1 MQTIIRVRVR
11 LFARLRE
18 IAGTGLVDLELTS
31 GSSIADAYD
40 ALRRTAPDLPVDRV
54 AVRAALNMAF
64 VPWDTPVKDGDELAL
79 IPPVSGGAETAAALI
94 EVTAEPLDARR
105 VEAAVAHPGAGGVC
119 TFTGVVRD
127 NARGRAVTHLEYEAY
142 AEMAE
147 SEMRK
152 IAAEIAHRW
161 PQARVAMVHRTGRLE
176 IGEASVVV
184 SVACPHRAEA
194 FEACRYGI
202 DALKETVPIW
212 KKEYA
217 ADGESWIEG
226 HA

>member
-1 MQTIIRVRVR
+1 MVQVRVR

-18 IAGTGLVDLELTS
+18 LAGAGGFEVELADGATAADLYSE
-31 GSSIADAYD
+31 
-40 ALRRTAPDLPVDRV
+40 LRRRAPELPAERGSVRV
-54 AVRAALNMAF
+54 AVNQEF
-64 VPWDTPVKDGDELAL
+64 GGWDGVLHDGDEVAL
-79 IPPVSGGAETAAALI
+79 IPPVSGGDSSAVLI
-94 EVTAEPLDARR
+94 EITADPLDARR
-105 VEAAVAHPGAGGVC
+105 LEAAVAHPGAGGIC

-147 SEMRK
+147 AQMRR
-152 IAAEIAHRW
+152 IASEIAERW
-161 PQARVAMVHRTGRLE
+161 PQARVAMAHRTGKLE

-202 DALKETVPIW
+202 DALKTSVPIW
-212 KKEYA
+212 KKEFA
-217 ADGESWIEG
+217 EDGEVWIEEG
-226 HA
+226 G